1 MCGVADGQSAA
12 LWAPDRVFLGRMPP
26 GLLRLLPRSFECDE
40 GSCRQP
46 CIFSSACKR
55 QAASPRV
62 PLACGSST
70 RLRTMAATAQAQKNT
85 ITLKGSTATV
95 TEFFQYALSSILYQ
109 RGVYPPESFEP
120 RKQYG
125 LTVMACKEEKLQGYL
140 AAVLQ
145 QFSGGARRGRRVHCR
160 VVPPAVAPLAA
171 AQTPRTA
178 ASQPRRPPLP
188 AQSGWGRG
196 CCRRWCW
203 WSRAWPAR
211 RCLSGGPLTFRRT
224 RRWSMAGERG
234 GGESGLR
241 DGLGAGHRVQSRVG
255 GALHAAGAWRISA
268 LHWGYVVIWA
278 ERKTDCC

>member
-46 CIFSSACKR
+46 CIFFSACKR
-55 QAASPRV
+55 QAASPRA

-145 QFSGGARRGRRVHCR
+145 QFSGGVRRGRRVHCR

-171 AQTPRTA
+171 AQTP
-178 ASQPRRPPLP
+178 SHRRPPTSPP
-188 AQSGWGRG
+188 ALARAEWLGTGVLQKVVLVVTGVASKEVLE
-196 CCRRWCW
+196 RWTFDIQTDN
-203 WSRAWPAR
+203 AVVD
-211 RCLSGGPLTFRRT
+211 GG
-224 RRWSMAGERG
+224 
-234 GGESGLR
+234 
-241 DGLGAGHRVQSRVG
+241 
-255 GALHAAGAWRISA
+255 
-268 LHWGYVVIWA
+268 
-278 ERKTDCC
+278 

>member
-40 GSCRQP
+40 RSCRQP

-55 QAASPRV
+55 QAASPRA

-70 RLRTMAATAQAQKNT
+70 RLSTMAATAQAQKNT

-140 AAVLQ
+140 AAVLR
-145 QFSGGARRGRRVHCR
+145 QFSGWARRRAPGAAAACTAGCCLPLLRFWLLLKPLAPPPANLAACPCPRRVAGDR
-160 VVPPAVAPLAA
+160 GAA
-171 AQTPRTA
+171 E
-178 ASQPRRPPLP
+178 
-188 AQSGWGRG
+188 G
-196 CCRRWCW
+196 
-203 WSRAWPAR
+203 
-211 RCLSGGPLTFRRT
+211 
-224 RRWSMAGERG
+224 
-234 GGESGLR
+234 
-241 DGLGAGHRVQSRVG
+241 GAGGHRRGQQG
-255 GALHAAGAWRISA
+255 GA
-268 LHWGYVVIWA
+268 
-278 ERKTDCC
+278 